1 MFHMPKLHLFYPEND
16 LALALDVERY
26 TAPSAAVR
34 LRRAGATLPLLYG
47 DAGDKVLTQG
57 VDARWLGRLR
67 DSFGIGVRLFDGV
80 CRGLTAAPWGWS
92 KASRRYFSDLGFSV
106 DNLPN
111 DATLAKIRSLS
122 HRRTAAYVAAKL
134 AERLPFAVAPA
145 AIECIDEA
153 QVKTFVMSHPE
164 GTVLKLPWSSSGRGL
179 VATDSSLIDAQ
190 MPMVR
195 GMLRRQAS
203 VMAEPRYNK
212 IRDFAM
218 LFTLDAGQCRFDGY
232 SVFRTEQLGSYAGN
246 VLASQEALAAGLYA
260 LCPQTQLEAVRD
272 ALCAIIEEVA
282 GDAYEGPL
290 GVDMM
295 LVDNPGYMLAPVVE
309 INFRMTMGH
318 LCRIFYSRYVAAGA
332 EGTFSVFPKVS
343 EGRFDADV
351 FNGRIRGGTVDLAQP
366 GSDFSFLAEF

>member
-1 MFHMPKLHLFYPEND
+1 
-16 LALALDVERY
+16 
-26 TAPSAAVR
+26 
-34 LRRAGATLPLLYG
+34 
-47 DAGDKVLTQG
+47 
-57 VDARWLGRLR
+57 
-67 DSFGIGVRLFDGV
+67 
-80 CRGLTAAPWGWS
+80 
-92 KASRRYFSDLGFSV
+92 
-106 DNLPN
+106 
-111 DATLAKIRSLS
+111 
-122 HRRTAAYVAAKL
+122 
-134 AERLPFAVAPA
+134 
-145 AIECIDEA
+145 
-153 QVKTFVMSHPE
+153 
-164 GTVLKLPWSSSGRGL
+164 
-179 VATDSSLIDAQ
+179 
-190 MPMVR
+190 
-195 GMLRRQAS
+195 
-203 VMAEPRYNK
+203 
-212 IRDFAM
+212 M